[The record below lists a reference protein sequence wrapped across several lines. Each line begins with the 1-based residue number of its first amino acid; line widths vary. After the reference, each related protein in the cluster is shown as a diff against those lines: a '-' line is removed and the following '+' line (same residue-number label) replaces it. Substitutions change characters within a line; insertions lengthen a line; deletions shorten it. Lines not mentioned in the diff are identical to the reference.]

1 VTHSIEVPVALRM
14 DGGRATV
21 TGHFSVLQ
29 SEFGMTPYSALGG
42 ALRVQDRIDVDF
54 ALHARAIHPGAG

>member
-1 VTHSIEVPVALRM
+1 M

-29 SEFGMTPYSALGG
+29 SEFGMTPYSVLGG
-42 ALRVQDRIDVDF
+42 ALRVQDWIDVDF
-54 ALHARAIHPGAG
+54 ALHARAIRPPAG